1 MSNSFFQFKQFR
13 IGQERCA
20 MKVGTDGTLLGSWAA
35 LPALPAENRRP
46 RVLDI
51 GTGTGLIALMMAQ
64 RCDRALVMAIDID
77 GDAVAQACSN
87 VASSPFAERVE
98 VKKIDIRCWKT
109 ELPAMERFDTIVSNP
124 PYFVNSLNC
133 PDENRTIARHSDSL
147 SYKDLLKQVI
157 RLLSDEGNFS
167 LVIPTESISAIE
179 SEAAFE
185 GLILSRKCLIKTTP
199 RKNPKRVLMEF
210 HKYPSGHIDISE
222 EVLETSPNVRS
233 EWYSNLTKD
242 FYL

>member
-1 MSNSFFQFKQFR
+1 MAKDCFTFKQFSVY
-13 IGQERCA
+13 QDRCA
-20 MKVGTDGTLLGSWAA
+20 MKVGTDGTLLGAWAHA
-35 LPALPAENRRP
+35 PEGRCRI
-46 RVLDI
+46 LDI
-51 GTGTGLIALMMAQ
+51 GTGTGLIAMMMAQ
-64 RCDRALVMAIDID
+64 RYPQAEIVGVDISSE
-77 GDAVAQACSN
+77 ACAQAREN
-87 VASSPFAERVE
+87 V
-98 VKKIDIRCWKT
+98 KY
-109 ELPAMERFDTIVSNP
+109 NP

-185 GLILSRKCLIKTTP
+185 GLFLSRKCLIKTTP
-199 RKNPKRVLMEF
+199 RKSPKRVLMEF

>member
-1 MSNSFFQFKQFR
+1 MAKDCFTFKQFSVY
-13 IGQERCA
+13 QDRCA
-20 MKVGTDGTLLGSWAA
+20 MKVGTDGTLLGAWAHA
-35 LPALPAENRRP
+35 PEGRCRI
-46 RVLDI
+46 LDI
-51 GTGTGLIALMMAQ
+51 GTGTGLIAMMMAQ
-64 RCDRALVMAIDID
+64 RYPQAEIVGVDISSE
-77 GDAVAQACSN
+77 ACAQAREN
-87 VASSPFAERVE
+87 VKYSPFFKSVSIVNFDIAEY
-98 VKKIDIRCWKT
+98 DSG
-109 ELPAMERFDTIVSNP
+109 ELFDTIVSNP

-179 SEAAFE
+179 SEVAFE
-185 GLILSRKCLIKTTP
+185 GLFLSRKFLIKTTP
-199 RKNPKRVLMEF
+199 RKSPKRVLMEF

>member
-1 MSNSFFQFKQFR
+1 MAKDCFTFKQFSVY
-13 IGQERCA
+13 QDRCA
-20 MKVGTDGTLLGSWAA
+20 MKVGTDGTLLGAWAHA
-35 LPALPAENRRP
+35 PEGRCRI
-46 RVLDI
+46 LDI
-51 GTGTGLIALMMAQ
+51 GTGTGLIAMMMAQ
-64 RCDRALVMAIDID
+64 RYPQAEIVGVDISSE
-77 GDAVAQACSN
+77 ACAQAREN
-87 VASSPFAERVE
+87 VKYSPFFKRVSIVNFDIAEY
-98 VKKIDIRCWKT
+98 DSG
-109 ELPAMERFDTIVSNP
+109 ELFDTIVSNP

-179 SEAAFE
+179 SEVAFE
-185 GLILSRKCLIKTTP
+185 GLFLSRKFLIKTTP
-199 RKNPKRVLMEF
+199 RKSPKRVLMEF

>member
-1 MSNSFFQFKQFR
+1 MAKDCFTFKQFSVY
-13 IGQERCA
+13 QDRCA
-20 MKVGTDGTLLGSWAA
+20 MKVGTDGTLLGAWAHA
-35 LPALPAENRRP
+35 PEGRCRI
-46 RVLDI
+46 LDI
-51 GTGTGLIALMMAQ
+51 GTGTGLIAMMMAQ
-64 RCDRALVMAIDID
+64 RYPQAEIVGVDISSE
-77 GDAVAQACSN
+77 ACAQAREN
-87 VASSPFAERVE
+87 VKYSPFFKRVSIVNFDIAEY
-98 VKKIDIRCWKT
+98 DSG
-109 ELPAMERFDTIVSNP
+109 ELFDTIVSNP

-199 RKNPKRVLMEF
+199 RKSPKRVLMEF
-210 HKYPSGHIDISE
+210 HKYPSDHIEISE

>member
-1 MSNSFFQFKQFR
+1 MAKDCFTFKQFSVY
-13 IGQERCA
+13 QDRCA
-20 MKVGTDGTLLGSWAA
+20 MKVGTDGTLLGAWAHA
-35 LPALPAENRRP
+35 PEGRCRI
-46 RVLDI
+46 LDI
-51 GTGTGLIALMMAQ
+51 GTGTGLIAMMMAQ
-64 RCDRALVMAIDID
+64 RYPQAEIVGVDISSE
-77 GDAVAQACSN
+77 ACAQAREN
-87 VASSPFAERVE
+87 VKYSPFFKRVSIVNFDIAEY
-98 VKKIDIRCWKT
+98 DSG
-109 ELPAMERFDTIVSNP
+109 ELFDTIVSNP

-179 SEAAFE
+179 SEVAFE
-185 GLILSRKCLIKTTP
+185 GLFLSRKYLIKTTP
-199 RKNPKRVLMEF
+199 RKSPKRVLMEF

>member
-1 MSNSFFQFKQFR
+1 MAKDCFTFKQFSVY
-13 IGQERCA
+13 QDRCA
-20 MKVGTDGTLLGSWAA
+20 MKVGTDGTLLGAWAHA
-35 LPALPAENRRP
+35 PEGRCRI
-46 RVLDI
+46 LDI
-51 GTGTGLIALMMAQ
+51 GTGTGLIAMMMAQ
-64 RCDRALVMAIDID
+64 RYPQAEIVGVDISSE
-77 GDAVAQACSN
+77 ACAQAREN
-87 VASSPFAERVE
+87 VKYSPFFKRVSIVNFDIAEY
-98 VKKIDIRCWKT
+98 DSG
-109 ELPAMERFDTIVSNP
+109 ELFDTIVSNP

-179 SEAAFE
+179 SEVAFE
-185 GLILSRKCLIKTTP
+185 GFFLSRKCLIKTTP
-199 RKNPKRVLMEF
+199 RKSPKRVLMEF
-210 HKYPSGHIDISE
+210 HKYPSDHIEISE

>member
-1 MSNSFFQFKQFR
+1 MAKDCFTFKQFSVY
-13 IGQERCA
+13 QDRCA
-20 MKVGTDGTLLGSWAA
+20 MKVGTDGTLLGAWAHA
-35 LPALPAENRRP
+35 SEGGCRI
-46 RVLDI
+46 LDI
-51 GTGTGLIALMMAQ
+51 GTGTGLIAMMMAQ
-64 RCDRALVMAIDID
+64 RYPQAEIVGVDISSE
-77 GDAVAQACSN
+77 ACAQAREN
-87 VASSPFAERVE
+87 VKYSPFFKRISIVNSDIAEYE
-98 VKKIDIRCWKT
+98 SGGLF
-109 ELPAMERFDTIVSNP
+109 ETIVSNP
-124 PYFVNSLNC
+124 PYFFNSLNC

-167 LVIPTESISAIE
+167 LVIPTDSISAIE

-185 GLILSRKCLIKTTP
+185 GLFLSRKCLIKTTP

-210 HKYPSGHIDISE
+210 HKYPSDHIEISE